1 MIAGWASG
9 QRVTIRDNMMIG
21 EKGVSSIEDD
31 EKLICG
37 DIYNQ
42 QELPQIQHKPNSCQ
56 DHGHVLLLGS
66 YNPC

>member
-1 MIAGWASG
+1 
-9 QRVTIRDNMMIG
+9 MMIG